1 MKITYVFQ
9 LYALEEDII
18 SLNVF
23 FFSTLNR
30 LRTIRCNTTEQL
42 QNCRTVLKMA
52 SQVES

>member
-23 FFSTLNR
+23 FLTFNR
-30 LRTIRCNTTEQL
+30 LRTIRCDTTEQL